1 MNPTPTL
8 FANAAAGAER
18 LASLP
23 AAAAFLREV
32 QAMTCP
38 GRPLYGMAGRAAETI
53 DQVRREL
60 ARAEG
65 AGAYFS
71 NRKSASPK
79 AAMADSDQ
87 SATRNQ

>member
-1 MNPTPTL
+1 MDQTPTL
-8 FANAAAGAER
+8 SSTIVADR

-23 AAAAFLREV
+23 AAAAFLRDV
-32 QAMTCP
+32 QSMTSP

-65 AGAYFS
+65 EGALT
-71 NRKSASPK
+71 RSP
-79 AAMADSDQ
+79 A
-87 SATRNQ
+87 R

>member
-1 MNPTPTL
+1 MDQTSPSFTSPG
-8 FANAAAGAER
+8 AGAEQ

-23 AAAAFLREV
+23 VAAAFLREV
-32 QAMTCP
+32 QAMTSP

-65 AGAYFS
+65 AGLAAGRRPGRSQAYE
-71 NRKSASPK
+71 
-79 AAMADSDQ
+79 
-87 SATRNQ
+87 